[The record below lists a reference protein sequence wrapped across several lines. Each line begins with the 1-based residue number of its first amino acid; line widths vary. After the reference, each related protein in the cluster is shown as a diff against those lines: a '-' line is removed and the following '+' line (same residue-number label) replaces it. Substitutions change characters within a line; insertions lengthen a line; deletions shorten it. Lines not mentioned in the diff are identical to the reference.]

1 VNLTRAFLRQ
11 PTIWLLDEPTASMD
25 RNLELHITKALKSV
39 IRPNDTLI
47 LVTHKGEML
56 ELVERVIV
64 IANHQVI
71 LDGPKLQVLQ
81 KLQTPVSPNA
91 RNG

>member
-1 VNLTRAFLRQ
+1 
-11 PTIWLLDEPTASMD
+11 
-25 RNLELHITKALKSV
+25 
-39 IRPNDTLI
+39 
-47 LVTHKGEML
+47 ML

-64 IANHQVI
+64 IANQQVI

-81 KLQTPVSPNA
+81 KLQTPPPNA

>member
-1 VNLTRAFLRQ
+1 
-11 PTIWLLDEPTASMD
+11 
-25 RNLELHITKALKSV
+25 
-39 IRPNDTLI
+39 
-47 LVTHKGEML
+47 ML

-81 KLQTPVSPNA
+81 KLQTPVSPNT